1 MSVYSRGRAEPQ
13 VFTSERVVSLA
24 ESESWTSFFLSQS
37 SLSFSNQKASYSN
50 KYDTDYINMQL
61 SFFLEAVFSP
71 LPPIKKLHMRKVK
84 ELTTTTKEK
93 ASYTTFLLRKAVAL
107 SEVEC
112 WQSGVSSQSA
122 VSLCEVGESAIG
134 PVSLQSSVP
143 LFERVRWPS

>member
-1 MSVYSRGRAEPQ
+1 MSTLQ
-13 VFTSERVVSLA
+13 H
-24 ESESWTSFFLSQS
+24 
-37 SLSFSNQKASYSN
+37 
-50 KYDTDYINMQL
+50 

-107 SEVEC
+107 SEVAC

-134 PVSLQSSVP
+134 PVSSQSPVP